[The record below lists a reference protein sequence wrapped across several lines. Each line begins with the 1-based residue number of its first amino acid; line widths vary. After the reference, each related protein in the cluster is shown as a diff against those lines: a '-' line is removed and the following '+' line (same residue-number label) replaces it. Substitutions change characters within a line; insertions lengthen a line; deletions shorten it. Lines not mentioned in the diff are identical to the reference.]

1 MNEKKSLYERLGGV
15 FAIAAV
21 INRFSDEILLNP
33 LVGKKSPNPF
43 LNEWSNQQ
51 SDARLPGLKF
61 QRTLWVCEVTGGPFV
76 FSATH
81 PGKTHLGLEESHRRF
96 KISPAEFDA
105 VAVELS
111 KALDWAHVPEE
122 EKQEVLGAFAAHKKE
137 VVEGYEDT
145 TPKPTYE

>member
-76 FSATH
+76 FPIVHAWPGFRRTSA
-81 PGKTHLGLEESHRRF
+81 
-96 KISPAEFDA
+96 
-105 VAVELS
+105 
-111 KALDWAHVPEE
+111 
-122 EKQEVLGAFAAHKKE
+122 
-137 VVEGYEDT
+137 
-145 TPKPTYE
+145 